1 MGLRVFAPHVANG
14 RGERFPAILSH
25 ESAVDKD
32 LLNLLRAVMN
42 HGVRQDTIS
51 DIVKELHS
59 IDYILDR

>member
-1 MGLRVFAPHVANG
+1 MANG